1 MQKAGFTPTQIRQLG
16 GGASQFNIDAGNPY
30 SSIVQYDL
38 GVFAQD
44 DWRVRPNLTLS
55 YGLRY
60 EWQTNITDHGDFA
73 PRIGFAWAPGSAK
86 NGRQK
91 TVFRGGFGM
100 FYDRVNESLIK
111 QAFLLN
117 GINQLSYT
125 VTNPD
130 TFPNAPSLANLSPAQ
145 NSIYR
150 LDPNLRSD
158 YMIQSAI
165 GVERQLPR
173 NTTVAVTY
181 TNTRALHMDQT
192 VPINTPLPG
201 TYIPGQPTSGVRPYG
216 LAAGNLFE
224 YESGGMMRQHILMAN
239 FNTRFSRNVSLFGNY
254 QFNHSKDLPGTPTD
268 PYNFAQDWARSSL
281 ERRHRFQL
289 VGSVV
294 APLDIRLSPFVIA
307 AIRHS
312 LRRCAGPRH
321 LRQHAEERP
330 AHLRHGVVR
339 QCGIDA
345 RSAISAPIPIPGS
358 TDELVPRNYLTGAGL
373 ISFNVRVAR
382 TFGFGPRRGGGNAM
396 TAGGGGDMGGGPG
409 GRGGMGGPGGGGPR
423 GGGGG
428 GGRGGAGWR
437 RRYAHGRCRR
447 RPRRH
452 GWRAAILPSIAS
464 TSRSR

>member
-1 MQKAGFTPTQIRQLG
+1 SIMHNAHTFRYGVRARRESDSTQSPSGFGGVFIFDGGPATVIDSANNIVRDANGNPVLTSLSAVDQYTRTLMLQKAGFTSGQIRHLG
-16 GGASQFNIDAGNPY
+16 GGASQFSIDAGNPF
-30 SSIVQYDL
+30 SSIVQYDI

-73 PRIGFAWAPGSAK
+73 PRIGFAWAPGNPK

-91 TVFRGGFGM
+91 TVIRGGFGM

-130 TFPNAPSLANLSPAQ
+130 TFPNAPSLANLSLAQ

-201 TYIPGQPTSGVRPYG
+201 TYIPGQPASGVRPYG
-216 LAAGNLFE
+216 LAAGN
-224 YESGGMMRQHILMAN
+224 
-239 FNTRFSRNVSLFGNY
+239 
-254 QFNHSKDLPGTPTD
+254 
-268 PYNFAQDWARSSL
+268 
-281 ERRHRFQL
+281 
-289 VGSVV
+289 
-294 APLDIRLSPFVIA
+294 
-307 AIRHS
+307 
-312 LRRCAGPRH
+312 
-321 LRQHAEERP
+321 
-330 AHLRHGVVR
+330 
-339 QCGIDA
+339 
-345 RSAISAPIPIPGS
+345 
-358 TDELVPRNYLTGAGL
+358 
-373 ISFNVRVAR
+373 
-382 TFGFGPRRGGGNAM
+382 
-396 TAGGGGDMGGGPG
+396 
-409 GRGGMGGPGGGGPR
+409 
-423 GGGGG
+423 
-428 GGRGGAGWR
+428 
-437 RRYAHGRCRR
+437 
-447 RPRRH
+447 
-452 GWRAAILPSIAS
+452 
-464 TSRSR
+464 